1 MSGLERIW
9 MRQVRKLGPPIG
21 GTIKRIWTSIR
32 CKKEMRNRMRISRAW
47 SPIRNWR
54 YREAVRD
61 DLILVSVNRI
71 KEARKNRQDW
81 EKGIEFCIYWI
92 WGLRGISKRRNLRE
106 IRSIVWTTNFF
117 VEGQKRIYSPL
128 EGFWCVFFFSEK
140 IQFDVL
146 KEYKCLGRGR
156 NKIIFKWY
164 NIADQYY
171 CKYFKCVW
179 CTFCYS

>member
-32 CKKEMRNRMRISRAW
+32 CKKEMRNRIRISRAW

-117 VEGQKRIYSPL
+117 VEGQKKNLFSLRGFLVCLLFFRKDTVSCTQRIQMFRK
-128 EGFWCVFFFSEK
+128 G
-140 IQFDVL
+140 
-146 KEYKCLGRGR
+146 KEQ
-156 NKIIFKWY
+156 N
-164 NIADQYY
+164 
-171 CKYFKCVW
+171 YF
-179 CTFCYS
+179 